1 MGLFGSFVQAFKDGY
16 NGVDE
21 EQDTAP
27 STKENTAQKPAPAK
41 ETAPAQKQ
49 AASEE
54 PKFCGACGASLEP
67 GTKFCPLCCKPAM
80 GVASEGQAAPAE
92 PPHLMPTNTWQAYVD
107 TGLNQ
112 IPLLEGAAAFQRV
125 THADPVFGTEE
136 VNSYFLLRGDRVAIQ
151 EVARTLREVSE
162 QFFKDQLHIAIDM
175 VSEDCRQVVRIYS
188 DNVGTRF
195 EKMLYLTLV
204 QEDVRDGAVYYLYM
218 GGDAVELAAKAD
230 AGTILSNDENKRL
243 GAFHNRYDI
252 FDDYIATAKLV
263 LLTAFGVMNNYQM
276 NG

>member
-27 STKENTAQKPAPAK
+27 STKENTAQKPVPAK

-49 AASEE
+49 TASEE

-67 GTKFCPLCCKPAM
+67 GTKFCPKCGKPVM
-80 GVASEGQAAPAE
+80 GVAPEGQAAPAE
-92 PPHLMPTNTWQAYVD
+92 PPHLMPTNTWQAYLD

-112 IPLLEGAAAFQRV
+112 LSLLEGVAAFQRV

-162 QFFKDQLHIAIDM
+162 QFFNDQLYI
-175 VSEDCRQVVRIYS
+175 
-188 DNVGTRF
+188 NVGTLAEDYRQVIRIKSANVEARF
-195 EKMLYLTLV
+195 EDMLYLTLV
-204 QEDVRDGAVYYLYM
+204 QKNVMDGAVYYLYM
-218 GGDAVELAAKAD
+218 SGDALELVAKRD
-230 AGTILSNDENKRL
+230 ARTRDENKRL
-243 GAFHNRYDI
+243 DEFNSRADI
-252 FDDYIATAKLV
+252 FGDFGSTAKLV
-263 LLTAFGVMNNYQM
+263 TLTAFGIMNNYQM

>member
-27 STKENTAQKPAPAK
+27 STKENTAQKPVPAK

-67 GTKFCPLCCKPAM
+67 GTKFCPKCGKPVM
-80 GVASEGQAAPAE
+80 GVAPEGQAAPAE
-92 PPHLMPTNTWQAYVD
+92 PPHLMPTNTWQAYLD

-112 IPLLEGAAAFQRV
+112 LSLLEGVAAFQRV

-162 QFFKDQLHIAIDM
+162 QFFNDQLYI
-175 VSEDCRQVVRIYS
+175 
-188 DNVGTRF
+188 NVGTLAEDYRQVIRIKSANVEARF
-195 EKMLYLTLV
+195 EDMLYLTLV
-204 QEDVRDGAVYYLYM
+204 QKNVMDGAVYYLYM
-218 GGDAVELAAKAD
+218 SGDALELVAKRD
-230 AGTILSNDENKRL
+230 ARTRDENKRL
-243 GAFHNRYDI
+243 DEFNSRADI
-252 FDDYIATAKLV
+252 FGDFGSTAKL
-263 LLTAFGVMNNYQM
+263 LALTAFGIMNNYQM

>member
-27 STKENTAQKPAPAK
+27 STKENTAQKPVPAK

-67 GTKFCPLCCKPAM
+67 GAKFCPKCGKPVM
-80 GVASEGQAAPAE
+80 GVAPEGQAAPAE
-92 PPHLMPTNTWQAYVD
+92 PPHLMPTNTWQAYLD

-112 IPLLEGAAAFQRV
+112 LSLLEGVAAFQRV

-162 QFFKDQLHIAIDM
+162 QFFNDQLYI
-175 VSEDCRQVVRIYS
+175 
-188 DNVGTRF
+188 NVGTLAEDYRQVIRIKSANVEARF
-195 EKMLYLTLV
+195 EDMLYLTLV
-204 QEDVRDGAVYYLYM
+204 QKNVMDGAVYYLYM
-218 GGDAVELAAKAD
+218 SGDALELVAKRD
-230 AGTILSNDENKRL
+230 ARTRDENKRL
-243 GAFHNRYDI
+243 DEFNSRADI
-252 FDDYIATAKLV
+252 FGDFGSTAKLV
-263 LLTAFGVMNNYQM
+263 ALTAFGIMNNYQM

>member
-27 STKENTAQKPAPAK
+27 STKGNTAQKPAPAK

-67 GTKFCPLCCKPAM
+67 GTKFCPKCGKPVM
-80 GVASEGQAAPAE
+80 GVAPEGQAAPAE
-92 PPHLMPTNTWQAYVD
+92 PPHLMPTNTWQAYLD

-112 IPLLEGAAAFQRV
+112 LSLLEGVAAFQRV

-162 QFFKDQLHIAIDM
+162 QFFNDQLYINVDTLA
-175 VSEDCRQVVRIYS
+175 EDYRQVIRIKS
-188 DNVGTRF
+188 ANVEARF
-195 EKMLYLTLV
+195 EDMLYLTLV
-204 QEDVRDGAVYYLYM
+204 QKNVMDGAVYYLYM
-218 GGDAVELAAKAD
+218 SGDALELVAKRD
-230 AGTILSNDENKRL
+230 ARTRDENKRL
-243 GAFHNRYDI
+243 DEFNSRADI
-252 FDDYIATAKLV
+252 FGDFGSTAKLV
-263 LLTAFGVMNNYQM
+263 ALTAFGIMNNYQM

>member
-27 STKENTAQKPAPAK
+27 STKEATAQKPAPAK
-41 ETAPAQKQ
+41 GTAPAQKQ

-67 GTKFCPLCCKPAM
+67 GTKFCPKCGKPVM
-80 GVASEGQAAPAE
+80 GVASEQQAIPAE
-92 PPHLMPTNTWQAYVD
+92 PPHLMPTNTWQAYLG

-112 IPLLEGAAAFQRV
+112 LSLLEGVAAFQRV

-136 VNSYFLLRGDRVAIQ
+136 VNSYFLLRGDSVAIQ

-162 QFFKDQLHIAIDM
+162 QFFNDQLHI
-175 VSEDCRQVVRIYS
+175 
-188 DNVGTRF
+188 NVGTLAEDYRQVIRIKSANVEARF
-195 EKMLYLTLV
+195 EDLLYLTLV
-204 QEDVRDGAVYYLYM
+204 QKNVMDGAVYYLYM
-218 GGDAVELAAKAD
+218 SGDALELVAKQD
-230 AGTILSNDENKRL
+230 ARTRDENKKLDEFNSR
-243 GAFHNRYDI
+243 ADI
-252 FDDYIATAKLV
+252 FGDFGSTAKLV
-263 LLTAFGVMNNYQM
+263 ALTAFGIMNNYQM
-276 NG
+276 NS

>member
-21 EQDTAP
+21 ERDTAP
-27 STKENTAQKPAPAK
+27 STKENTAQKPVPAK

-67 GTKFCPLCCKPAM
+67 GTKFCPKCGKPVM
-80 GVASEGQAAPAE
+80 GVAPEGQAAPAE
-92 PPHLMPTNTWQAYVD
+92 PPHLMPTNTWQAYLD

-112 IPLLEGAAAFQRV
+112 LSLLEGVAAFQRV

-162 QFFKDQLHIAIDM
+162 QFFNDQLYI
-175 VSEDCRQVVRIYS
+175 
-188 DNVGTRF
+188 NVGTLAEDYRQVIRIKSANVEARF
-195 EKMLYLTLV
+195 EDMLYLTLV
-204 QEDVRDGAVYYLYM
+204 QKNVMDGAVYYLYM
-218 GGDAVELAAKAD
+218 SGDALELVAKRD
-230 AGTILSNDENKRL
+230 ARTRDENKRL
-243 GAFHNRYDI
+243 DEFNSRADI
-252 FDDYIATAKLV
+252 FGDFGSTAKLV
-263 LLTAFGVMNNYQM
+263 ALTAFGIMNNYQM

>member
-27 STKENTAQKPAPAK
+27 STKENTAQKPVPAK

-67 GTKFCPLCCKPAM
+67 GTKFCPKCGEPVM
-80 GVASEGQAAPAE
+80 GVAPEHQAVPVE
-92 PPHLMPTNTWQAYVD
+92 PPHLMPTDTLQAFLD
-107 TGLNQ
+107 TGCNQ
-112 IPLLEGAAAFQRV
+112 MSLLEGAAAYQKV

-162 QFFKDQLHIAIDM
+162 QFFNDQLYI
-175 VSEDCRQVVRIYS
+175 
-188 DNVGTRF
+188 NVGTLAEDYRQVIRIKSANVEARF
-195 EKMLYLTLV
+195 EDMLYLTLV
-204 QEDVRDGAVYYLYM
+204 QKNVMDGAVYYLYM
-218 GGDAVELAAKAD
+218 SGDALELVAKRD
-230 AGTILSNDENKRL
+230 ARTRDENKRL
-243 GAFHNRYDI
+243 DEFNSRADI
-252 FDDYIATAKLV
+252 FGDFGSTAKLV
-263 LLTAFGVMNNYQM
+263 TLTAFGIMNNYQM

>member
-27 STKENTAQKPAPAK
+27 FTKGNTAQKPAPAK

-67 GTKFCPLCCKPAM
+67 GTKFCPKCGKPVM
-80 GVASEGQAAPAE
+80 GVAPEGQAAPAE
-92 PPHLMPTNTWQAYVD
+92 PPHLMPTNTWQAYLD

-112 IPLLEGAAAFQRV
+112 LSLLEGVAAFQRV

-162 QFFKDQLHIAIDM
+162 QFFNDQLYI
-175 VSEDCRQVVRIYS
+175 
-188 DNVGTRF
+188 NVGTLAEDYRQVIRIKSANVEARF
-195 EKMLYLTLV
+195 EDMLYLTLV
-204 QEDVRDGAVYYLYM
+204 QKNVMDGAVYYLYM
-218 GGDAVELAAKAD
+218 SGDALELVAKRD
-230 AGTILSNDENKRL
+230 ARTRDENKRL
-243 GAFHNRYDI
+243 DEFNSRADI
-252 FDDYIATAKLV
+252 FGDFGSTAKLV
-263 LLTAFGVMNNYQM
+263 ALTAFGIMNNYQM